1 MGMVKRR
8 QKNPI
13 LKEVEKLLGQ
23 QTNVILSAVDNKIQK
38 LEKGMDRLDDSM
50 NELKNTLDKF
60 LKRLT
65 DFDDEFKI
73 VKARVNKIEKILQ
86 EKLGVTID

>member
-1 MGMVKRR
+1 MVKKR

-13 LKEVEKLLGQ
+13 FKEVENLLGQ

-38 LEKGMDRLDDSM
+38 LEKSMDRLNDSM
-50 NELKNTLDKF
+50 NELKITLDKF

>member
-1 MGMVKRR
+1 MVKRR